1 MTASLA
7 PYPSSPLAAPVLP
20 SALQASSQQKFALSQ
35 ARLRRGWLEL
45 ALLSLH
51 GSLAEGLD
59 SYLLLYQQLAVP
71 LASDDPARLPDVLN
85 RLTQYPALPLAAED
99 AERLY
104 LLDDVYTRLIHGEA
118 VVLSVESVFG
128 WMQVASRVLTRYG
141 VVVATPENLPR
152 IAPEATRPAPHP
164 VSGGAAVPLNAPPR
178 WLVPTL
184 LAALVILLAT
194 GILLSMPSSTT
205 PSLSNRPTV
214 GNTDTPSVAT
224 LPGVGGLQAGQ
235 VAYIRAD
242 AGNPVGLQ
250 RVPGAAAST
259 QVRLNLAPDTAV
271 QVIAGPIIV
280 DQQGWWQ
287 VRVFNQDGWLSG
299 TALEVR

>member
-1 MTASLA
+1 MTAPLA
-7 PYPSSPLAAPVLP
+7 RPTTLPPAAPVLP

-59 SYLLLYQQLAVP
+59 GYLLLYQQLAVP
-71 LASDDPARLPDVLN
+71 LASADPARLPDVLN
-85 RLTQYPALPLAAED
+85 RLTQHPTLPLAAED

-141 VVVATPENLPR
+141 VVVATPESLPR

-164 VSGGAAVPLNAPPR
+164 VSGNTSVPLHAPPR
-178 WLVPTL
+178 WLVSTL
-184 LAALVILLAT
+184 LAAVMILLAT
-194 GILLSMPSSTT
+194 GILLGIPTSAPPSPIS
-205 PSLSNRPTV
+205 RPTAS
-214 GNTDTPSVAT
+214 NTDPPSVAN
-224 LPGVGGLQAGQ
+224 LPGMDGLRAGQ

-242 AGNPVGLQ
+242 AGDWVGLQ
-250 RVPGAAAST
+250 RVPGAAASA

-271 QVIAGPIIV
+271 QVIAGPVIV

-287 VRVFNQDGWLSG
+287 VRVFNQDGWLRG
-299 TALEVR
+299 TALAVR

>member
-1 MTASLA
+1 
-7 PYPSSPLAAPVLP
+7 VLP

-59 SYLLLYQQLAVP
+59 GYLLLYKQIAMP
-71 LASDDPARLPDVLN
+71 LASADPARFPDVLN
-85 RLTQYPALPLAAED
+85 RLTQDAALPLAAED

-104 LLDDVYTRLIHGEA
+104 LLDDVYTRLIYGEA

-141 VVVATPENLPR
+141 VVVATPESLPR

-164 VSGGAAVPLNAPPR
+164 VSGGASPQLNVLPR
-178 WLVPTL
+178 WLGPTL
-184 LAALVILLAT
+184 LTALIVLLAASILLYIPTSA
-194 GILLSMPSSTT
+194 T
-205 PSLSNRPTV
+205 PSPISRPTAS
-214 GNTDTPSVAT
+214 NTDPPNVAN
-224 LPGVGGLQAGQ
+224 LPGMDGLRAGQ
-235 VAYIRAD
+235 VAYVRAD
-242 AGNPVGLQ
+242 AGDSVGLQ
-250 RVPGAAAST
+250 RVPGTAASA

-271 QVIAGPIIV
+271 QVIAGPVIA

-287 VRVFNQDGWLSG
+287 VRVFNQDGWLRG

>member
-1 MTASLA
+1 M
-7 PYPSSPLAAPVLP
+7 
-20 SALQASSQQKFALSQ
+20 
-35 ARLRRGWLEL
+35 
-45 ALLSLH
+45 
-51 GSLAEGLD
+51 
-59 SYLLLYQQLAVP
+59 
-71 LASDDPARLPDVLN
+71 
-85 RLTQYPALPLAAED
+85 
-99 AERLY
+99 
-104 LLDDVYTRLIHGEA
+104 
-118 VVLSVESVFG
+118 
-128 WMQVASRVLTRYG
+128 
-141 VVVATPENLPR
+141 
-152 IAPEATRPAPHP
+152 
-164 VSGGAAVPLNAPPR
+164 
-178 WLVPTL
+178 
-184 LAALVILLAT
+184 ILLAT

-235 VAYIRAD
+235 VTYIRAD

-287 VRVFNQDGWLSG
+287 VRVFNQDGWLPG

>member
-1 MTASLA
+1 MPAPLA
-7 PYPSSPLAAPVLP
+7 PPTTLPPAAPVLP

-59 SYLLLYQQLAVP
+59 GYLLLYQQLAVP
-71 LASDDPARLPDVLN
+71 LASADPTRLPDVLN
-85 RLTQYPALPLAAED
+85 RLTQHPALPLAAED

-141 VVVATPENLPR
+141 VVVATPESLPR

-164 VSGGAAVPLNAPPR
+164 ISGGASTPLNAPPR

-184 LAALVILLAT
+184 LAALIILLAT
-194 GILLSMPSSTT
+194 GILLGIPTSAP
-205 PSLSNRPTV
+205 PSLSSRPTAS
-214 GNTDTPSVAT
+214 NTDLPSIAN
-224 LPGVGGLQAGQ
+224 LPGMDGLQAGQ
-235 VAYIRAD
+235 VAYVRAD
-242 AGNPVGLQ
+242 AGDLVGLQ
-250 RVPGAAAST
+250 RRPGAAASAE
-259 QVRLNLAPDTAV
+259 VRLNLASDTAV
-271 QVIAGPIIV
+271 QVIAGPVIA

-287 VRVFNQDGWLSG
+287 VRVFNQDGWLRG